1 MAFLWSFRLSWH
13 MRSFLIVFVFIF
25 IKSKGFLE
33 WRLFMLLGLVFSEVG
48 WLRIHRFITLLILF
62 FHLKLSSWSFTWCW
76 SWWFFRIK
84 SNLDKLIKRNIWA
97 KTKWNKF
104 KEVIKVFICENSI
117 INALEFAIEINS
129 PFERTY
135 LRPIMISRDN
145 FTNLHLSFLLRV

>member
-1 MAFLWSFRLSWH
+1 MSGGYSCYWALFFWSRLVENPQVYYSPY
-13 MRSFLIVFVFIF
+13 FI
-25 IKSKGFLE
+25 
-33 WRLFMLLGLVFSEVG
+33 
-48 WLRIHRFITLLILF
+48 

-145 FTNLHLSFLLRV
+145 FTNLHLSFCSESSILKRSSIQACLCKFIFPLMP